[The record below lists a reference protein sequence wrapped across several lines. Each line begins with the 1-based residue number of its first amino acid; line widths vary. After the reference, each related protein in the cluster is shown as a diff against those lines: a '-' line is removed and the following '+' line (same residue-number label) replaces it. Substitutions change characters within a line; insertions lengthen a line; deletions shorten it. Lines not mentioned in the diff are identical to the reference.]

1 MGDRMK
7 LSIRTDRDV
16 TDLPTVDGSRYQAF
30 VAGPSY
36 VSIEIVTDGVE
47 AQEILK
53 RLAGMP
59 GVPAEGEA
67 IERISPLMSPPTYA
81 DDILPGRPR
90 GNPSWDA
97 MKARMVMM
105 SEADIDKIVRG
116 DWGARWRVA
125 AEKVRRNV
133 ARIEREKA
141 ARKRR
146 LTGQPERKQTPWA
159 DEVTIEFEEPATPRS
174 PHFNRDIEL

>member
-1 MGDRMK
+1 MK
-7 LSIRTDRDV
+7 LSIRMDRDV

-59 GVPAEGEA
+59 GVPE
-67 IERISPLMSPPTYA
+67 LQPP
-81 DDILPGRPR
+81 DDRLPDKPY

-105 SEADIDKIVRG
+105 SEADIGKIVRG
-116 DWGARWRVA
+116 DWGTRWKAA
-125 AEKVRRNV
+125 AEKVQRNA

-146 LTGQPERKQTPWA
+146 LAGEPERKQTPWA
-159 DEVTIEFEEPATPRS
+159 NEVTIEFEEPAEPRS